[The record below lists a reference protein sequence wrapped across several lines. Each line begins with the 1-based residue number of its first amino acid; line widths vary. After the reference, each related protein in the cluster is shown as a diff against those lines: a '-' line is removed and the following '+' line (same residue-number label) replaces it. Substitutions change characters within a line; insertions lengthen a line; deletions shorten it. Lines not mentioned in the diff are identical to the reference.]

1 MKQLFGKKSSTTFKL
16 SNDATEKVFSK
27 ITVPLSSCTWHD
39 KILQASLLETKLGS
53 MIALAD
59 EKALY
64 LLEFGD
70 REDLK
75 NRIERFRIKMNAS
88 IIGGSNNI
96 LEAIREELFLYFE
109 GNLTQ
114 FKTPCHLLATPFQ
127 TLVWQQLTRIPY
139 GQTQTYALQAK
150 AIERHTAQRAVALA
164 NSTNRLAIIIPCHR
178 VINSNGKLGGYAGGL
193 NRKKWL
199 LEHEKRSYLYASQ

>member
-1 MKQLFGKKSSTTFKL
+1 MKHLFGKKLSAIFKP
-16 SNDATEKVFSK
+16 SNNAAKEVFSK
-27 ITVPLSSCTWHD
+27 ITAPLSWCTRHD
-39 KILQASLLETKLGS
+39 KILKASLLETKLGS
-53 MIALAD
+53 MIALAN

-70 REDLK
+70 RHDLK
-75 NRIERFRIKMNAS
+75 NRIEKFRVKMNAS
-88 IIGGSNNI
+88 IMGGSNNI
-96 LEAIREELFLYFE
+96 LESIKEELILYFE

-193 NRKKWL
+193 NRKQWL
-199 LEHEKRSYLYASQ
+199 LGHEKQIEPFK